1 MPDVTAN
8 MTARE
13 IQLAEALVRVIDYA
27 GRVLLNGVTDG
38 SPHYLWDKSSDLAD
52 AAAHVADLLDADDG
66 AAGRNTAIRLHPVAR
81 LVRHWAQRYP
91 AGVALYGG
99 RARR

>member
-1 MPDVTAN
+1 MPDPAAD

-13 IQLAEALVRVIDYA
+13 IQLAEALVKVIDYA
-27 GRVLLNGVTDG
+27 GRVLLIGMSD

-66 AAGRNTAIRLHPVAR
+66 HAGRNTDIRLRPVAR

-91 AGVALYGG
+91 AGTALYGG